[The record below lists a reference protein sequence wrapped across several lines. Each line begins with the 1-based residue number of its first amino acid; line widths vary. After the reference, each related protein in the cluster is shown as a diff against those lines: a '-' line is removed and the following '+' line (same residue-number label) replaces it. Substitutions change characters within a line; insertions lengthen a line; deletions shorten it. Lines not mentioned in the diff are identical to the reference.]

1 MPFTSLAPD
10 KQLLWSSY
18 DLDDIMFF
26 LTGDQNFCPDYTV
39 YNRITQQP
47 QPQMAPPQPP
57 IIPQPWPLHHAVVD
71 PRNIVQD
78 PRARQAKTLANR
90 LIYLQ
95 ARAHSH
101 ARSQSQ

>member
-1 MPFTSLAPD
+1 MSLAPD
-10 KQLLWSSY
+10 EQLLWSAY

-26 LTGDQNFCPDYTV
+26 LTGDHNFCPDYTV
-39 YNRITQQP
+39 YNRITQEPPMQGVQP
-47 QPQMAPPQPP
+47 QPA
-57 IIPQPWPLHHAVVD
+57 IIPQPWPVHHAVVD
-71 PRNIVQD
+71 PRNIVPD

-95 ARAHSH
+95 ARSYSH